1 MNYTQYEDYFRDV
14 IRKEVKVDKNGFILN
29 DKLVIETIQSL
40 KENGFLSK
48 NGLLNLHNDDNKKI
62 TIDANILSSSILSS
76 SFNIETPCFLPIM
89 IFDKPGL
96 FFNNL
101 LVEGI
106 DLITLTKWL
115 NTRYNTSFTPTS
127 DFFEQTTNGVRLAN
141 FFTEKAQ
148 KEKVIIDIFNMITR
162 NYENSG
168 NLALGL
174 DNNGKVDSVKP
185 KLFSS
190 ISHNYQNRLSFENKE
205 SEQKEDNDMQ
215 NLIERFLS
223 SQNSLFSQPEK
234 IKILSEFS
242 KSRLQENIDL
252 FEVYCGYEFD
262 KPFVEYLSN
271 RFKKFNR
278 FAYEQIIQDDINKIQ
293 KVRKNLEMK
302 R

>member
-1 MNYTQYEDYFRDV
+1 
-14 IRKEVKVDKNGFILN
+14 
-29 DKLVIETIQSL
+29 
-40 KENGFLSK
+40 
-48 NGLLNLHNDDNKKI
+48 
-62 TIDANILSSSILSS
+62 
-76 SFNIETPCFLPIM
+76 
-89 IFDKPGL
+89 
-96 FFNNL
+96 
-101 LVEGI
+101 
-106 DLITLTKWL
+106 
-115 NTRYNTSFTPTS
+115 
-127 DFFEQTTNGVRLAN
+127 
-141 FFTEKAQ
+141 
-148 KEKVIIDIFNMITR
+148 MITR